1 MPSTDSRKKR
11 SRASAYPNVQ
21 QRTETLIKSPTPER
35 ITFSPIVVPNSKS
48 ITPERPTFSPIVVP
62 NSNPQ
67 TQTKNITI
75 PTNSSTNSSTN
86 LSTDIEYMANLYKKE
101 NRILDGLKRTRIK
114 IARELDNTLDQA
126 IKRKDPRVNNPRNME
141 RYITYLAEQSHLPQ
155 LDKQIY
161 EQEDIVSEIFNEGNR
176 LVQLHDIKEANINEH
191 NDYIAAGLAIGG
203 KRKTNKR
210 KTNKKKTN
218 KRKTNKRKTSKRKT
232 NKGKSNKKR

>member
-1 MPSTDSRKKR
+1 MHSTDLPNKKR
-11 SRASAYPNVQ
+11 SRASYPNVK
-21 QRTETLIKSPTPER
+21 QRTETRIQPPTPER

-75 PTNSSTNSSTN
+75 PTNSITN
-86 LSTDIEYMANLYKKE
+86 IEDMGNNYKKE
-101 NRILDGLKRTRIK
+101 KRILDGFKRTRDH
-114 IARELDNTLDQA
+114 IAHELDNAIELA

-176 LVQLHDIKEANINEH
+176 LVQLHDISEANINEN
-191 NDYIAAGLAIGG
+191 NDYIAAGLIFGG

-210 KTNKKKTN
+210 KTNKRKTN
-218 KRKTNKRKTSKRKT
+218 KRKTNKRKTNKRK
-232 NKGKSNKKR
+232 SSKKR

>member
-1 MPSTDSRKKR
+1 MQSTYPRKKR

-62 NSNPQ
+62 NSKPQ
-67 TQTKNITI
+67 TQPKNITI
-75 PTNSSTNSSTN
+75 PTNSITDSITNIKDMIKDVAKN
-86 LSTDIEYMANLYKKE
+86 YKKE
-101 NRILDGLKRTRIK
+101 KWILDGFKRTRLN
-114 IARELDNTLDQA
+114 IARELDNTLEQA

-161 EQEDIVSEIFNEGNR
+161 EQEDIVSELFNEGNR
-176 LVQLHDIKEANINEH
+176 LVQLHNIQEAADKEH
-191 NDYIAAGLAIGG
+191 NDYIDAGLTFGG

-218 KRKTNKRKTSKRKT
+218 KRKTNKRKT